1 MKLALALVLLC
12 QLAGAALVTPVQQV
26 VQMLTEM
33 KAKGDKMMDEEKK
46 TFAAYKEW
54 VHDQEVELGFE
65 MKTAE
70 SDIGKLTASIEAAE
84 AKINELTTSIAADDT
99 EIATLESDKAAQ
111 TSMRETQNEEFLAE
125 SQDFAE
131 SVDALERA
139 IQVLTAQ
146 QYSRPQAEMMLQRLA
161 KSRPA
166 LRPALAALL
175 QQRAGQDGAPAV
187 AAYEFQSSGVID
199 LLEGLLKKFKSQ
211 LDETNTDESNR
222 AHAYQ
227 MAVLHISNTVGRL
240 SADREEKTG
249 IRAQTKEASAKA
261 QGQLADTKKELEAT
275 KKFIV
280 DMQATFAAKSATF
293 AQNQEVREQE
303 LEALQKAIEII
314 SNPAVAGSYGDHVQ
328 SALPQLAA
336 RGRSFLQTRSSRRR
350 ASALDRAASLLR
362 RRAGDLSSKMLA
374 DLATSVVANPF
385 EKVIT
390 MIEDLLAKLK
400 EQAAAEA
407 DHKAW
412 CDEQLKD
419 NKIKRDKKTVAVEKL
434 VARIGEMS
442 GDIASMAAEIETL
455 SKEQASLIKS
465 MGEATE
471 VRSKEKAANE
481 EAIADSKAGAEAV
494 KQALVILQEFYSSQ
508 GSSLLQDQKQV
519 PEMAAYTGMQSAKGG
534 VIGMLEVIETDF
546 MRVVA
551 DTSAAEAQ
559 ASKEYDSFMKEAED
573 SKKQKHE
580 KEVKM
585 RLDMDQVEFERS
597 ELKKDL
603 ASAQEQLDMAN
614 KYYDDLK
621 PQCVQV
627 KVSFEER
634 AQRRQDELAALN
646 EAYEILNSH
655 GTS

>member
-1 MKLALALVLLC
+1 
-12 QLAGAALVTPVQQV
+12 
-26 VQMLTEM
+26 
-33 KAKGDKMMDEEKK
+33 
-46 TFAAYKEW
+46 
-54 VHDQEVELGFE
+54 
-65 MKTAE
+65 
-70 SDIGKLTASIEAAE
+70 
-84 AKINELTTSIAADDT
+84 
-99 EIATLESDKAAQ
+99 
-111 TSMRETQNEEFLAE
+111 
-125 SQDFAE
+125 
-131 SVDALERA
+131 
-139 IQVLTAQ
+139 
-146 QYSRPQAEMMLQRLA
+146 
-161 KSRPA
+161 
-166 LRPALAALL
+166 
-175 QQRAGQDGAPAV
+175 V

-227 MAVLHISNTVGRL
+227 MAELHISNTVGRL
-240 SADREEKTG
+240 SADREEKAG
-249 IRAQTKEASAKA
+249 IKAQTKEASAKA

-275 KKFIV
+275 KKFIA

-303 LEALQKAIEII
+303 LEALQKAVEII
-314 SNPAVAGSYGDHVQ
+314 SNPAVAGSYGEHVQ
-328 SALPQLAA
+328 PALPQLVA

-350 ASALDRAASLLR
+350 ASALDRVASLLKK
-362 RRAGDLSSKMLA
+362 RAGDLSSKMLA
-374 DLATSVVANPF
+374 DLAVNVAANPF

-390 MIEDLLAKLK
+390 MIEDLLAKMK
-400 EQAAAEA
+400 ESAAAEA

-412 CDEQLKD
+412 CDEQLKA

-434 VARIGEMS
+434 MAQIGQMS
-442 GDIASMAAEIETL
+442 SEIASMAADIATL
-455 SKEQASLIKS
+455 STEQAELTKS

-471 VRSKEKAANE
+471 VRTKEKAANE

-508 GSSLLQDQKQV
+508 NSFLQGKRQV
-519 PEMAAYTGMQSAKGG
+519 PEMTAYTGMQSSKGG

-559 ASKEYDSFMKEAED
+559 ASKEYAAFMKEAED

-580 KEVKM
+580 KEVKTK
-585 RLDMDQVEFERS
+585 LDKDQVEFERS

-603 ASAQEQLDMAN
+603 ASEQEQLDMATQ
-614 KYYDDLK
+614 YYEDLK

-627 KVSFEER
+627 KVSYEER
-634 AQRRQDELAALN
+634 VQRRQEELAALN

-655 GTS
+655 ASS